1 MYSRGESFYGPMV
14 FSSFFI
20 TCGVVFIAL
29 LVLAA
34 LTRGKVE
41 RTSPKALYFY
51 VMSFVSLLFL
61 ANGLSIFI
69 TMIADLIVALGK
81 INMDIKKAF
90 LACFSLLFVATPSYL
105 FHWYNVRKGLGT
117 EVEKELW
124 PYYKYMVLGLSAIGS
139 LIFIGTSCYQAL
151 SSILGISKFDWGS
164 FNIIL
169 GYGIVGII
177 VWVYHWFFA
186 KSEIS

>member
-1 MYSRGESFYGPMV
+1 MYRGDSFYEPMV
-14 FSSFFI
+14 FTSFAI

-41 RTSPKALYFY
+41 KTSAKVLYFY
-51 VMSFVSLLFL
+51 VMSFVSLFFL
-61 ANGLSIFI
+61 SDGLSIFI

-90 LACFSLLFVATPSYL
+90 LACFSLLVVAIPSYL
-105 FHWYNVRKGLGT
+105 FHWANVRKGLGV
-117 EVEKELW
+117 EEEKELW
-124 PYYKYMVLGLSAIGS
+124 PYYKYMVLGLSAIAS
-139 LIFIGTSCYQAL
+139 LIFIGTLCYQAL
-151 SSILGISKFDWGS
+151 SSILGISKFNWSS

-169 GYGIVGII
+169 GYGLVGIV
-177 VWVYHWFFA
+177 VWIYHWFFV